1 VNGANP
7 NDGGDLGARSLL
19 GEPERH
25 DFLEQIAGTERAFT
39 IATAV
44 FEAILAVC
52 RQKQVA
58 PVEAEAI
65 VSALL
70 AELRIE
76 VSGFDPAMIPLAVEA
91 RQRFGSGKHRLNMG
105 DCLSYAAARHHR
117 AELLFKGE
125 DFTHTEANARVA
137 S

>member
-1 VNGANP
+1 MMVETSA
-7 NDGGDLGARSLL
+7 LAAILL

-25 DFLEQIAGTERAFT
+25 DFLERIAGTEHAFT

-44 FEAILAVC
+44 FESILAVC
-52 RQKQVA
+52 RQREVA

-70 AELRIE
+70 AELRID
-76 VSGFDPAMIPLAVEA
+76 VMAFDPAMIPLAVEA
-91 RQRFGSGKHRLNMG
+91 RQRFGSGKYRLNMG
-105 DCLSYAAARHHR
+105 DCLSYAAARYHR

-125 DFTHTEANARVA
+125 DFAHTDVNAGIA

>member
-1 VNGANP
+1 MMVETSA
-7 NDGGDLGARSLL
+7 LAAILL
-19 GEPERH
+19 GEPERD
-25 DFLEQIAGTERAFT
+25 DFLERIAGTERAFT
-39 IATAV
+39 IATVV

-52 RQKQVA
+52 RQKEVA

-76 VSGFDPAMIPLAVEA
+76 VSGFDPTMIPLAVEA

-105 DCLSYAAARHHR
+105 DCLSYAAARYRR

-125 DFTHTEANARVA
+125 DFAHTDVNARIA